1 MFVFSFLE
9 FSFNQLR
16 FCPIAPWNPDGIT
29 FANQS
34 IIGQDP
40 RAIFVDT
47 NNTVYA
53 ANRQAKQ
60 ILIWDENSTNP
71 TKIISGNFSNPNS
84 LFVTSNGDI
93 YIDNGEENN
102 RVEKWTS
109 NTNTFVTVMNVNSP
123 CWGLF
128 IDINDNLYCSMH
140 AHHQVV
146 KRSLKDPVMANT
158 VVAGTGISGLA
169 YNELNGPV
177 GIFID
182 INLDLYVADC
192 LNNRVLLFPLGQS
205 IGITIAGFFS
215 LKPTI
220 SLFRPTGI
228 MLDSDRYLFIVDYK
242 NSRIVGSGPNGF
254 RCLVGCH
261 GKGSESNQLLSPFTL
276 SFDGAGNIFVIDEW
290 NHRIQK
296 FLILENS
303 CGRLNVVKYFIG

>member
-1 MFVFSFLE
+1 MS
-9 FSFNQLR
+9 
-16 FCPIAPWNPDGIT
+16 PIASWNPSGIT

-34 IIGQDP
+34 IVGQYP

-53 ANRQAKQ
+53 ANRQAKR

-71 TKIISGNFSNPNS
+71 TKIISGNFSNPTS

-93 YIDNGEENN
+93 FIDNGEENN

-109 NTNTFVTVMNVNSP
+109 NTNTFVTVMNVESY

-128 IDINDNLYCSMH
+128 IDIKDNLYCSMFEY
-140 AHHQVV
+140 HQVV
-146 KRSLKDPVMANT
+146 KRWLNDSAMASPT
-158 VVAGTGISGLA
+158 VIAGTSTPGSTS
-169 YNELNGPV
+169 NELDGPI
-177 GIFID
+177 GLFID
-182 INLDLYVADC
+182 MNLNLYVADC
-192 LNNRVLLFPLGQS
+192 LNDRVQLFQSGQS
-205 IGITIAGFFS
+205 YGITVAGDGS
-215 LKPTI
+215 PNPTI

-242 NSRIVGSGPNGF
+242 NSRIVGSGANGF

-261 GKGSESNQLLSPFTL
+261 GKGPKSNQLNEPFAF
-276 SFDGAGNIFVIDEW
+276 SFDHSGNIFVADEW

-296 FLILENS
+296 FLLLKNFYGKLKIAE
-303 CGRLNVVKYFIG
+303 